1 MTKEDPEMRAFLDR
15 IKRKES
21 PIPHDQRTTQLKQ
34 AFTDEKRKDSKTYQV
49 DCFVGTDLSKG
60 PRKEFS
66 DYAECKA
73 YTDKDRMLFIKS
85 TKGVLHDQT
94 FCKVVTGSNI

>member
-21 PIPHDQRTTQLKQ
+21 PIPHDQRATKLQQ
-34 AFTDEKRKDSKTYQV
+34 VFTDEKRKDGKTYIV
-49 DCFVGTDLSKG
+49 DSFVGTDFSKG

-66 DYAECKA
+66 DYAECKD
-73 YTDKDRMLFIKS
+73 YTDKDRLLFIKS

-94 FCKVVTGSNI
+94 FCQLLS